1 MRVGIDDREKEG
13 SPRGTP
19 HLTLAASGRC
29 CSSEGMFR
37 MSGKCFSRIMIR

>member
-1 MRVGIDDREKEG
+1 MTEYVITGKG
-13 SPRGTP
+13 SLKGSP

-29 CSSEGMFR
+29 CSSDGMFR